1 MAGTQVELD
10 PGDIVLD
17 GDPVP
22 TKSDTVLN
30 FRPVS
35 IVAKR
40 STILATAG
48 LFFSI
53 MFSVLL
59 TFEDTNSI
67 ENLGAYQQQFTI
79 SAN

>member
-1 MAGTQVELD
+1 MAGVAGRIKLPLGTEVELD

-35 IVAKR
+35 IVTKR
-40 STILATAG
+40 STISATAE
-48 LFFSI
+48 LFS
-53 MFSVLL
+53 L
-59 TFEDTNSI
+59 
-67 ENLGAYQQQFTI
+67 
-79 SAN
+79 